1 MFKKESLKLKK
12 KMFTK
17 EYLKKLLL
25 FDIETVAKYSSFDQ
39 FLENES
45 KLANLW
51 LDKAKKKNYYEK
63 EKFNDLT
70 DKDDFI
76 YTKYSSLHPEFSKI
90 CSISILK
97 FIENV
102 DESLTTKIKTL
113 TLDGINEKDLLTRF
127 SIALNTNIGMII
139 CGHNISGFDIPF
151 INKRL
156 LINGLPLPTL
166 LNFYNKKPWEINILD
181 TMTMWKFNG
190 TDMVSLDLLCTSLG
204 IISPKEEDV
213 SGMDINKLYYNNEFN
228 IIKKYNER
236 DVVCLSNVLLRL
248 NEIG

>member
-1 MFKKESLKLKK
+1 
-12 KMFTK
+12 MFTK

-25 FDIETVAKYSSFDQ
+25 FDIETVAKYPNFDNFYQ
-39 FLENES
+39 NEP

-63 EKFNDLT
+63 EIFNDLN

-97 FIENV
+97 FIENE
-102 DESLTTKIKTL
+102 DNSLSTKIKTI
-113 TLDGINEKDLLTRF
+113 TLSDINEEKELLTRF
-127 SIALNTNIGMII
+127 SAALNANIGMII

-204 IISPKEEDV
+204 IISPKEEGV
-213 SGMDINKLYYNNEFN
+213 SGIDINKLYYSNDFN
-228 IIKKYNER
+228 TIKEYNER
-236 DVVCLSNVLLRL
+236 DVICLSNVLLRL